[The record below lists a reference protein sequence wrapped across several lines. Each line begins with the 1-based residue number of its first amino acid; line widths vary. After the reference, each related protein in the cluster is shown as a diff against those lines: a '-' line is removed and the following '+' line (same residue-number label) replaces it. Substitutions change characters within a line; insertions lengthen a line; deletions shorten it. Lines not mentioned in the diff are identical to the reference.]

1 MTDRADDQPAPL
13 TLDLSPAAE
22 ALLAPWTG
30 PCGGTPPFD
39 AAEPASIESAYRV
52 AIAHKREEVAA
63 IASNPEPPTF
73 GNTIAALEDAGRALR
88 RVETLFRVFSS
99 TRNTGEMREVE
110 TRLKPLLPALEDE
123 IAHDDALF
131 ARIRAVDE
139 SAEQVGLTPEEMRL
153 TRVVRDRLARRGAGL
168 EPRARA
174 RLAEISGRIAEL
186 SAAFSQ
192 NLLADE
198 EGQAIPLDD
207 EAELEGLGEELR
219 GALAAAAVS
228 RGLPARWAV
237 PNTRTQVMPV
247 LASSARRELR
257 ERVWRMWV
265 GRGGNPGAHDNRPVV
280 AEILRL
286 RGEKARL
293 LGFPTYAHLATA
305 DRMAG
310 TPENALALVKR
321 VWDGVVGAARDRL
334 GGMQA
339 LADEDGVHPIAPWD
353 RRFYANRLRREQL
366 DLDERE
372 VSAYLPVESICQGA
386 FRAAGRLHGLD
397 FEEVHDV
404 AVCHPDVRVFA
415 VRREEDPV
423 GLLWL
428 DLFAHDGKVSGGWM
442 DEYRP
447 AESFRGEVL
456 PLVSI
461 NMNVGR
467 PAAGATALL
476 SWWDALTVFH
486 ELGHALH
493 MLCSEAHSPSLGSFA
508 VAPDFLELPSIL
520 NERWLTTPE
529 VLEGHA
535 RHHQTGEPMP
545 KRLVEKIE
553 EARVFDPPEGATAR
567 LDYLATAVV
576 DIAVHLGADGGEVDP
591 VAVEERALAD
601 LGLPPAAEPL
611 HHVTHLRH
619 AFAGIVEDRY
629 AAGYYCYL
637 WADVLASDVAEAFLS
652 SPGGLYD
659 ATTAE
664 RYRRTILAVGHGVPA
679 AEAFRSFRG
688 RDPDPE
694 ALTTR
699 FGRESE
705 RAARSER

>member
-1 MTDRADDQPAPL
+1 MNVRAGGSAAPGA
-13 TLDLSPAAE
+13 LDLSAAAE

-30 PCGGTPPFD
+30 LCGGTPPFD
-39 AAEPASIESAYRV
+39 VAEAASIESAYRV
-52 AIAHKREEVAA
+52 AIARKREEVAA
-63 IASNPEPPTF
+63 IASNPAPPTF
-73 GNTIAALEDAGRALR
+73 ENTIAALEDAGRALR
-88 RVETLFRVFSS
+88 RVDTLFRVFSS

-123 IAHDDALF
+123 IAHDDVLF

-139 SAEQVGLTPEEMRL
+139 SAGQAGLTPEEMRL

-168 EPRARA
+168 EPGARV
-174 RLAEISGRIAEL
+174 RLAQISGRIAEF
-186 SAAFSQ
+186 SAAFGQ

-198 EGQAIPLDD
+198 EGQAIPIDD
-207 EAELEGLGEELR
+207 EADLEGLGEELR

-237 PNTRTQVMPV
+237 PNTRAHVMPV

-257 ERVWRMWV
+257 ERVWHMWV

-293 LGFPTYAHLATA
+293 LGFPTYAHLVTA

-310 TPENALALVKR
+310 TPENALALLKR

-334 GGMQA
+334 AGMQA

-353 RRFYANRLRREQL
+353 RRYYANRLRREQL

-404 AVCHPDVRVFA
+404 PVCHTDVRVFT
-415 VRREEDPV
+415 VRQEEVPV

-428 DLFAHDGKVSGGWM
+428 DLFVRDGKVSGGWM
-442 DEYRP
+442 DEYRA
-447 AESFRGEVL
+447 AESFRGWVL

-461 NMNVGR
+461 NMNVAR
-467 PAAGATALL
+467 PAPGAMALL
-476 SWWDALTVFH
+476 SWWDALTFFH

-493 MLCSEAHSPSLGSFA
+493 MLCSKARSPSLGNVA

-529 VLEGHA
+529 VLEGWA

-545 KRLVEKIE
+545 NRFVEKIE
-553 EARVFDPPEGATAR
+553 EARVFDPPDGATAR
-567 LDYLATAVV
+567 LDYLATAFV
-576 DIAVHLGADGGEVDP
+576 DLAVHLAADGGEVDP
-591 VAVEERALAD
+591 VAVEERALTD

-637 WADVLASDVAEAFLS
+637 QADVLASDAAEAFLS
-652 SPGGLYD
+652 APGGLYD
-659 ATTAE
+659 AATAE

-694 ALTTR
+694 ALTR
-699 FGRESE
+699 RLGRESE
-705 RAARSER
+705 HSVRSER

>member
-1 MTDRADDQPAPL
+1 MTDRADCQPGPL

-39 AAEPASIESAYRV
+39 VAEPASIESAYRV
-52 AIAHKREEVAA
+52 AIARKREEVAA
-63 IASNPEPPTF
+63 IASDPEPPTF
-73 GNTIAALEDAGRALR
+73 ENTIAALEDAGRALR
-88 RVETLFRVFSS
+88 RVDTLFRVFSS
-99 TRNTGEMREVE
+99 TRSSGEMRGVE

-131 ARIRAVDE
+131 ARVRAVDE
-139 SAEQVGLTPEEMRL
+139 SAEVAGLSPEEGRL
-153 TRVVRDRLARRGAGL
+153 TRVVRDRLSRRGAGL
-168 EPRARA
+168 GPLEKA
-174 RLAEISGRIAEL
+174 RLAEINGRIAVL

-192 NLLADE
+192 SLLADE
-198 EGQAIPLDD
+198 EGQQVPLDD
-207 EAELEGLGEELR
+207 EADLEGLDEKLR
-219 GALAAAAVS
+219 GALAAAAVA
-228 RGLPARWAV
+228 RGLSARWAV
-237 PNTRTQVMPV
+237 PNTRAHVMPV
-247 LASSARRELR
+247 LISSERREVR

-265 GRGGNPGAHDNRPVV
+265 QRGGNPGAHDNRPVV
-280 AEILRL
+280 AEIPRL

-321 VWDGVVGAARDRL
+321 VWDGFVGSARDRL
-334 GGMQA
+334 AGMQA
-339 LADEDGVHPIAPWD
+339 IANEDGVRPIAPWD
-353 RRFYANRLRREQL
+353 RRHYANRLRRAKL
-366 DLDERE
+366 DLDEGE
-372 VSAYLPVESICQGA
+372 ASVYLPAESVCQGA
-386 FRAAGRLHGLD
+386 FHAAGRLHGLD
-397 FEEVHDV
+397 FEEIRDV
-404 AVCHPDVRVFA
+404 PVCYPDVRVFA
-415 VRREEDPV
+415 VRRGEKPV

-428 DLFAHDGKVSGGWM
+428 DLFARDGKVSGGWM
-442 DEYRP
+442 DEYRA
-447 AESFRGEVL
+447 AESFRGRVL

-461 NMNVGR
+461 NMNVAR

-476 SWWDALTVFH
+476 SWWDALTFFH

-529 VLEGHA
+529 VLERFA
-535 RHHQTGEPMP
+535 HHRTGEPMP
-545 KRLVEKIE
+545 RRLVEKIE
-553 EARVFDPPEGATAR
+553 EARVFDPPDGATAR
-567 LDYLATAVV
+567 LDYLATAIV
-576 DIAVHLGADGGEVDP
+576 DLAVHLAADGGEVDP
-591 VAVEERALAD
+591 AAVEEKALAD

-637 WADVLASDVAEAFLS
+637 QADVLASDVAEAFEDA
-652 SPGGLYD
+652 GGFCD
-659 ATTAE
+659 AATAE
-664 RYRRTILAVGHGVPA
+664 RYRRSILAVGHGVPA
-679 AEAFRSFRG
+679 AEAFRNFRG

-694 ALTTR
+694 ALTRR
-699 FGRESE
+699 FGRKETAW
-705 RAARSER
+705 RRG

>member
-1 MTDRADDQPAPL
+1 MTDRADDQSATC

-30 PCGGTPPFD
+30 PFGGTPPFD
-39 AAEPASIESAYRV
+39 VAEPASIESAYRV
-52 AIAHKREEVAA
+52 AIARKREEVAA
-63 IASNPEPPTF
+63 IASDPAPPTF
-73 GNTIAALEDAGRALR
+73 ENTIAALEDAGRALR
-88 RVETLFRVFSS
+88 RVDTLFRVFSS
-99 TRNTGEMREVE
+99 TRNTGEMREAE

-139 SAEQVGLTPEEMRL
+139 SDEAARLTPEEKRL

-168 EPRARA
+168 EPGARA
-174 RLAEISGRIAEL
+174 RLAQISGRIAEL

-198 EGQAIPLDD
+198 EGQAIPIDD

-228 RGLPARWAV
+228 RRLPARWAV
-237 PNTRTQVMPV
+237 PGTRAQVMPV

-321 VWDGVVGAARDRL
+321 VWAGVVGAARDRL
-334 GGMQA
+334 AGMQA
-339 LADEDGVHPIAPWD
+339 LADEDGVRPIAPWD
-353 RRFYANRLRREQL
+353 RRFYASRLRRARL

-372 VSAYLPVESICQGA
+372 VSAYLPVESICRGA
-386 FRAAGRLHGLD
+386 FHAAGRLHGLD
-397 FEEVHDV
+397 FEEVRDV
-404 AVCHPDVRVFA
+404 PVCHPDVHVFA

-428 DLFAHDGKVSGGWM
+428 DLFARDGKVSGGWM

-447 AESFRGEVL
+447 AESFRGKVL

-461 NMNVGR
+461 NMNVAR

-476 SWWDALTVFH
+476 SWWDALTFFH

-493 MLCSEAHSPSLGSFA
+493 MLCSEARSPSLGSFG

-529 VLEGHA
+529 VLERFA
-535 RHHQTGEPMP
+535 RHHRTGEPMP
-545 KRLVEKIE
+545 KRLVERIE
-553 EARVFDPPEGATAR
+553 EARVFDPSDGATAS
-567 LDYLATAVV
+567 LGYLATAFV
-576 DIAVHLGADGGEVDP
+576 DLAVHLAADGGEVDP
-591 VAVEERALAD
+591 VAEEERALAD
-601 LGLPPAAEPL
+601 LGVPPAAEPL
-611 HHVTHLRH
+611 HRVTHLRH
-619 AFAGIVEDRY
+619 AFAGIYEDRY

-637 WADVLASDVAEAFLS
+637 WADVLAADAAEAFLS

-659 ATTAE
+659 AATAE

-694 ALTTR
+694 ALTRR
-699 FGRESE
+699 FGRKEVP
-705 RAARSER
+705 

>member
-1 MTDRADDQPAPL
+1 MTDRAQYQPAPL

-39 AAEPASIESAYRV
+39 VAEPASIESAYRV
-52 AIAHKREEVAA
+52 AIARKREEVAA

-73 GNTIAALEDAGRALR
+73 ENTIAALEDAGRALR
-88 RVETLFRVFSS
+88 RVDTLFRVFSS

-139 SAEQVGLTPEEMRL
+139 SGEAAGLIPEEIRL
-153 TRVVRDRLARRGAGL
+153 TRIVRDRLARRGAGL
-168 EPRARA
+168 EPGARA
-174 RLAEISGRIAEL
+174 RLAQISGRIAAL

-198 EGQAIPLDD
+198 EGQAIPIDD

-228 RGLPARWAV
+228 RRLPARWAV
-237 PNTRTQVMPV
+237 PNTRVHVMPV
-247 LASSARRELR
+247 LASSQRRSLR

-334 GGMQA
+334 ASMQA
-339 LADEDGVHPIAPWD
+339 LADEDGVRPIAPWD
-353 RRFYANRLRREQL
+353 RRYYASRLRREQL

-372 VSAYLPVESICQGA
+372 VSAYLPVESICHGA

-397 FEEVHDV
+397 LEEVHDV
-404 AVCHPDVRVFA
+404 PVCHPDVRVFA
-415 VRREEDPV
+415 VRRGKESG

-428 DLFAHDGKVSGGWM
+428 DLFARDGKVGGGWM
-442 DEYRP
+442 DEYRA
-447 AESFRGEVL
+447 AESFRGRAL

-461 NMNVGR
+461 NMNVAR

-476 SWWDALTVFH
+476 SWWDALTFFH

-493 MLCSEAHSPSLGSFA
+493 MLCSEARSPSLGSFA

-529 VLEGHA
+529 VLELFA
-535 RHHQTGEPMP
+535 HHRTGEPMP
-545 KRLVEKIE
+545 KRLVERIE
-553 EARVFDPPEGATAR
+553 EARVFDPSDGATAS
-567 LDYLATAVV
+567 LGYLATAFV
-576 DIAVHLGADGGEVDP
+576 DLAVHLAADGGEVDP

-611 HHVTHLRH
+611 HRVTHLRH
-619 AFAGIVEDRY
+619 AFAGIYEDRY

-637 WADVLASDVAEAFLS
+637 WADVLAADAAEAFLS
-652 SPGGLYD
+652 SPGRLYD
-659 ATTAE
+659 AATAE

-694 ALTTR
+694 ALTRR
-699 FGRESE
+699 FGRKEVP
-705 RAARSER
+705 